1 MHWLSAFA
9 IFALLPSGL
18 NIETSRV
25 AALALPLCGQQ
36 GSLRILILDRALP
49 AIPRHNKQ
57 EDCFKGCHSAGT
69 RKRSLGE

>member
-25 AALALPLCGQQ
+25 AALVVPLCGEQ
-36 GSLRILILDRALP
+36 GSLRILVPASPLP
-49 AIPRHNKQ
+49 GIPRHNKR
-57 EDCFKGCHSAGT
+57 EDCFKGCHSAGA
-69 RKRSLGE
+69 RKRSIGE